1 MKGEDLIELNIE
13 IYVKLREKRARK
25 NITLQEASKEIGIS
39 SKTLSLIENERLTK
53 VKKSIYRKLIE
64 WLIQNN

>member
-25 NITLQEASKEIGIS
+25 NITLQEASNEIGIS

>member
-13 IYVKLREKRARK
+13 IYVKLRERRARK
-25 NITLQEASKEIGIS
+25 NITLQEASNEIGIS